1 MSDACTLSPPM
12 TDDASRPLG
21 LAARRFVQ
29 LAQQPMTG
37 SSA

>member
-21 LAARRFVQ
+21 LAAQ
-29 LAQQPMTG
+29 LREDLQ
-37 SSA
+37 